1 MIKNVIF
8 DIGNVLATFKPQ
20 EFLMEFFQDE
30 QIVEDLYHLFFKT
43 DLWNQYDQGLLNGDT
58 LKQKA
63 IARMPQYQNEIESMI
78 PAWTSYVRPIESSV
92 DLVRFCQEKGL
103 KTFILSNIP
112 QDCHIYFQKHYGF
125 FDQMDG
131 GIWSYQDHL
140 IKPDPK
146 IYELLLSRYAL
157 KAQECLFIDDHIENL
172 VEAQKHGIHT
182 IHCTHVEDLPQQV
195 KRFLY
200 EMQCQ

>member
-8 DIGNVLATFKPQ
+8 DIGNVLATFQPQ

-63 IARMPQYQNEIESMI
+63 IAQMPQYQNEIESMI
-78 PAWTSYVRPIESSV
+78 PAWASYVRPIESSV

-112 QDCHIYFQKHYGF
+112 EDCHTYFQTHYDF

-146 IYELLLSRYAL
+146 IYELLLSRYSL
-157 KAQECLFIDDHIENL
+157 KANECLFIDDHIENL
-172 VEAQKHGIHT
+172 DEARRHGIYT
-182 IHCTHVEDLPQQV
+182 IHCTQADNLPELV
-195 KRFLY
+195 KRFIY

>member
-1 MIKNVIF
+1 
-8 DIGNVLATFKPQ
+8 
-20 EFLMEFFQDE
+20 MEFFQDE

-78 PAWTSYVRPIESSV
+78 PAWASYVRPIESSV

-182 IHCTHVEDLPQQV
+182 IHCTHVENLPQQV

>member
-1 MIKNVIF
+1 M
-8 DIGNVLATFKPQ
+8 T
-20 EFLMEFFQDE
+20 FFQDE
-30 QIVEDLYHLFFKT
+30 QIVEDLYDLFFKS
-43 DLWNQYDQGLLNGDT
+43 DLWNLYDQGILNGDT

-63 IARMPQYQNEIESMI
+63 MEAMPQYQKEIESMI
-78 PAWTSYVRPIESSV
+78 PAWASYVKPIESSV
-92 DLVRFCQEKGL
+92 ELVRFCQEKGL

-112 QDCHIYFQKHYGF
+112 QDCHTYFQTHYDF
-125 FDQMDG
+125 FEQMDG

-146 IYELLLSRYAL
+146 IYELLLSRYDL

-172 VEAQKHGIHT
+172 IEAQKHGIHT